1 MYPEDLKYTKSH
13 EWVKVEG
20 NRVKMGITNYA
31 QEQLN
36 DIVYVELPEVG
47 EEFSKGDAIAV
58 VESVKSASDVYTPV
72 SGKVVAVNEDVADSP
87 ELLNEDPYEN
97 WLVELEIENADE
109 LNELLNVDEYK
120 ELLEKEEH

>member
-97 WLVELEIENADE
+97 WLVELEIENEAE
-109 LNELLNVDEYK
+109 LSDLLSAEEYK